1 MWKFVGEHKYP
12 HCPLLEALVRL
23 QEGLWKDDDATLDD
37 LCRDWISTIVTQRRV
52 TKPKAETY
60 TSGGG
65 NGSNWAT
72 NHPRLLAMALTLE
85 LSLRRGD
92 GAFWDEELCPSF
104 ESFPDAWLSTI
115 INCGLTKTA
124 FGEEKDG
131 KFEYYSVDTIK
142 RKLWHL
148 RKQVYR

>member
-1 MWKFVGEHKYP
+1 MRE
-12 HCPLLEALVRL
+12 
-23 QEGLWKDDDATLDD
+23 
-37 LCRDWISTIVTQRRV
+37 
-52 TKPKAETY
+52 
-60 TSGGG
+60 
-65 NGSNWAT
+65 
-72 NHPRLLAMALTLE
+72 
-85 LSLRRGD
+85 GD